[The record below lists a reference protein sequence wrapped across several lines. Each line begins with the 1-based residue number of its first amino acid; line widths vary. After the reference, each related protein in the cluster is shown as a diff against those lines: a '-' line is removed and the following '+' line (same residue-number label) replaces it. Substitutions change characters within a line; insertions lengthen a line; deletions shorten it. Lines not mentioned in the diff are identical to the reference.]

1 MHGRITA
8 IHGAGPVVSGCEDC
22 LLSPECPACIPGGI
36 AVECDIEIAARILHR
51 GDRLF
56 DHDEPFDSLHMVRSG
71 TVKTCTVSASG
82 EEQVLGFHT
91 SGDLLGLDA
100 IQARRHVSSAVAVD
114 TVSVCTLPY
123 EPLCRLS
130 ARSPRLQGR
139 LLAKMSQRIRDD
151 GRRLGMLAMRSA
163 GQRMASFL
171 VRHLDHCRGR
181 GLRCDEILLPMP
193 RADIAGY
200 LVLAVETVSRSLT
213 RQQEEGMIAV
223 RGSRIR
229 ILDEPALRAAAGEV
243 IREAAPAPVAGEVAR
258 DAAPATVTGEA
269 GQNAAPATVTGEA
282 GQNAARSAYSVSV
295 SP

>member
-8 IHGAGPVVSGCEDC
+8 IQGAGVLAPGCEEC
-22 LLSPECPACIPGGI
+22 LLSPECPACIPGRAAGERSI
-36 AVECDIEIAARILHR
+36 DVAVRILHR

-56 DHDEPFDSLHMVRSG
+56 DHDEPFDSLYMVRSG
-71 TVKTCTVSASG
+71 TVKTCTASASG
-82 EEQVLGFHT
+82 EEQVIGFHT

-123 EPLCRLS
+123 QPLCRLS
-130 ARSPRLQGR
+130 ARIPRLQDR

-151 GRRLGMLAMRSA
+151 ERRLGMLAMRSA
-163 GQRMASFL
+163 GRRMAAFL
-171 VRHLDHCRGR
+171 VRLLDRCRDR
-181 GLRCDEILLPMP
+181 GLKCDEILLPMP

-213 RQQEEGMIAV
+213 CQQEAGMIDV

-229 ILDEPALRAAAGEV
+229 ILDEPALRAAAGEADRV
-243 IREAAPAPVAGEVAR
+243 EAAPRTAAGEADR
-258 DAAPATVTGEA
+258 EEAAPRVRC
-269 GQNAAPATVTGEA
+269 VS
-282 GQNAARSAYSVSV
+282 AAR
-295 SP
+295 